1 MGIPNKLKEVR
12 ERAGLTQNELATKA
26 NVSRTLIVGIENG
39 TISVVRTST
48 LTKLSDALGK
58 KVVSIFFTA

>member
-48 LTKLSDALGK
+48 LTKISDALGK